1 MSDKTVRSTRQQ
13 LIHRPIQVQGR
24 SRVDTWQTT
33 TSRRRAHSATDV
45 RKCHFLTNQLNCIFL
60 DFS

>member
-1 MSDKTVRSTRQQ
+1 MSEKTARSTRQQ

-33 TSRRRAHSATDV
+33 TSRRRAHSATEV
-45 RKCHFLTNQLNCIFL
+45 QTCLFSTNQLRRIFL
-60 DFS
+60 DSS

>member
-1 MSDKTVRSTRQQ
+1 VDTWRISGKTARSTRHP

-33 TSRRRAHSATDV
+33 TSRRRAHSATEV
-45 RKCHFLTNQLNCIFL
+45 
-60 DFS
+60 